1 MATIKHLVACSALS
15 LLACSVQAGGFV
27 DVLNTGERTPGSVN
41 NIETDPFYISGIPAN
56 WSLLDT
62 RTTAVSFDV
71 YNAGRTALLGN
82 FTVGTFIDSVWSD
95 ASTNSLVFGSY
106 FKLDDASHGITEIN
120 SLVRSGFGDFD
131 TVSAAWTR
139 AAGIYAGAANGYR
152 LRDPARSDYVA
163 IYDAANA
170 AAGGYRDLDKIAI
183 RTDVSLAETNPN
195 SGIYFLSVD
204 ATGYTYEWSDDVI
217 RIVQGASSSEGGRI
231 FQDTHLA
238 GFRAVAA
245 VPEPSEYAMFLAG
258 LGMVGFVARRRMN
271 RI

>member
-1 MATIKHLVACSALS
+1 MALIRHLVACSAFSVLS
-15 LLACSVQAGGFV
+15 VSVQAGGFV
-27 DVLNTGERTPGSVN
+27 DVLNTGVRTPGSVN
-41 NIETDPFYISGIPAN
+41 NIETDPFYITGIPSN
-56 WSLLDT
+56 WSLLDS

-71 YNAGRTALLGN
+71 YNAGRTELLGT

-106 FKLDDASHGITEIN
+106 FKLNDASQGITEIN

-131 TVSAAWTR
+131 NVSAAWTR

-163 IYDAANA
+163 VYDAATA
-170 AAGGYRDLDKIAI
+170 TAGGYLDLDKIAI
-183 RTDVSLAETNPN
+183 RTDVSLGEGNPN
-195 SGIYFLSVD
+195 SGIYLVRVD
-204 ATGYTYEWSDDVI
+204 ATGYSYEWSDDVI

-231 FQDTHLA
+231 FQDTYLA

-245 VPEPSEYAMFLAG
+245 VPEPTEYAMFLAG
-258 LGMVGFVARRRMN
+258 LGLIGVVARRR
-271 RI
+271 IKSS